1 MVGTGANRTPLTKVH
16 PILLGKKKGG
26 SDSPSLLAQHRQQHQ
41 ERMQQQNNSGPPPN
55 QNNQMGGPPPGF
67 QQYGQQSFG
76 QPPPQQFNNNNMQQ
90 QYPQQNMYQQQMP
103 PQQFNPNMRPHGG
116 NWNGPPPP
124 QQGFNHSQ
132 PPPPMGNH
140 PPPNMMNQPPP
151 PPNMRNKPPPPNMNQ
166 PPLPNIGNRP
176 PGNQPPPP
184 EGPQK
189 KRKRSRWGA
198 KDDKAV
204 VTGLVT
210 LPADLTDEQRKHYL
224 LQFKIEEITQKLRT
238 GELGIPADPLARSP
252 SPEPIYN
259 SEGKRLNTREFRV
272 RKQLEEDR
280 HNYIKQAIDEIP
292 NYKPPADYK
301 PPVARMSDKVFI
313 PADRNPAVNFIGLL
327 IGPRGNTLKRL
338 EKETGCKIIIRGKGS
353 VKEGKVGRIP
363 GQLMPGEDEPLHA
376 LITGPTEKEVKKGV
390 EVVRDIIKEGVECP
404 DAANEL
410 RRNQLRELA
419 ELNGTLIDEE
429 VIKCKNCGSIDHR
442 HWECNQQQNVT
453 SQISCTKCGGY
464 GHLASDC
471 RVEGDTNGVP
481 QQTFSEKAKMDTEYM
496 SLMAELGVDA
506 PPAPQAAKPAQPP
519 PPKRTFTEQPK
530 TPDQPKPDKNKWGPP
545 ADNSSGGGAPKSL
558 MDVNVSKPVGVG
570 GPRGGPPN
578 QFRGP
583 RPNAS
588 PNQGAPPPWM
598 NQPRGP
604 PPPHM
609 GGGPPMNNAGPPPP
623 WQQQGPPPRGPP
635 PPQPNNFGAPPPPP
649 PSNQQS
655 APPPTQPPPP
665 QPQQAPWA
673 QQPPPPASYPP
684 TSYPPTSY
692 PQQPPQQQWPQQYYN
707 PYQQMG
713 AANYPAA
720 PPPPWNQPPPPPPP
734 PPPSS

>member
-16 PILLGKKKGG
+16 PVLLGKKGG
-26 SDSPSLLAQHRQQHQ
+26 DSGSSLLSKHRQQHQ
-41 ERMQQQNNSGPPPN
+41 EKLQGNSPQGQGRGPPQEFGHQQRDHGGHRQNYDNHHQSFNNQQNFRDNQHYPPSNNMHQQQQQRPPLPFN
-55 QNNQMGGPPPGF
+55 QGGGGGF
-67 QQYGQQSFG
+67 
-76 QPPPQQFNNNNMQQ
+76 
-90 QYPQQNMYQQQMP
+90 
-103 PQQFNPNMRPHGG
+103 
-116 NWNGPPPP
+116 GPPPP
-124 QQGFNHSQ
+124 QQQQYNRQ
-132 PPPPMGNH
+132 PPPPMQGH
-140 PPPNMMNQPPP
+140 KPNQPPP
-151 PPNMRNKPPPPNMNQ
+151 PPFDDGK
-166 PPLPNIGNRP
+166 
-176 PGNQPPPP
+176 
-184 EGPQK
+184 K

-280 HNYIKQAIDEIP
+280 HTYIKQAIEEIP
-292 NYKPPADYK
+292 NFKPPADYK
-301 PPVARMSDKVFI
+301 PPIAKICDKVFI
-313 PADRNPAVNFIGLL
+313 PQERNPAVNFIGLL

-363 GQLMPGEDEPLHA
+363 GQLMPGEDEALHA
-376 LITGPTEKEVKKGV
+376 LITGPTEQEVKKGV
-390 EVVRDIIKEGVECP
+390 KVVTEIVKEGIECP

-429 VIKCKNCGSIDHR
+429 IIKCKNCGSAEHR
-442 HWECNQQQNVT
+442 HWECTEVQNVT
-453 SQISCTKCGGY
+453 SQITCNKCGGY
-464 GHLASDC
+464 GHVATDC
-471 RVEGDTNGVP
+471 RVNLEDNAQP

-506 PPAPQAAKPAQPP
+506 PPPPAKKHFQEAPPL
-519 PPKRTFTEQPK
+519 
-530 TPDQPKPDKNKWGPP
+530 PDSGKDTSSKSGSKWGPP
-545 ADNSSGGGAPKSL
+545 AGGNPKSL
-558 MDVNVSKPVGVG
+558 MDVSVNKPSM
-570 GPRGGPPN
+570 PSPN

-583 RPNAS
+583 RPGGPS

-598 NQPRGP
+598 NQQRGGP
-604 PPPHM
+604 PPPLM
-609 GGGPPMNNAGPPPP
+609 QGGGRPPQGGNQPPP
-623 WQQQGPPPRGPP
+623 WQQQNQMRGPP
-635 PPQPNNFGAPPPPP
+635 PPSNYGGQHQGPPP
-649 PSNQQS
+649 PSGGM
-655 APPPTQPPPP
+655 PPQHNYPPPP
-665 QPQQAPWA
+665 QQGA
-673 QQPPPPASYPP
+673 
-684 TSYPPTSY
+684 
-692 PQQPPQQQWPQQYYN
+692 QWPQQQATSYPAQWPNQYQ
-707 PYQQMG
+707 YQQP
-713 AANYPAA
+713 APPATNYAA
-720 PPPPWNQPPPPPPP
+720 PPPPWTQPPPPPPP